1 MVAKKGLE
9 AQDLKIADMV
19 MEEARALSIARNK
32 WEVAENGSCL
42 YQSVRKALDEGLAQV
57 RGVPLLTISG
67 ATGKGIDQLLAVAFE
82 TREAWSRRVS
92 TGALN
97 RWFEKADRQSTRLNS
112 SH

>member
-1 MVAKKGLE
+1 M
-9 AQDLKIADMV
+9 
-19 MEEARALSIARNK
+19 
-32 WEVAENGSCL
+32 
-42 YQSVRKALDEGLAQV
+42 DEGVAQV

-97 RWFEKADRQSTRLNS
+97 RWFEKALEANPPPAPGGKRIKLRYLTQAKTRPPGFILFRSAERRVGKECVSTCRTRWS
-112 SH
+112 PDH